1 MLKSGQSVYKRY
13 IQERLEE
20 KFARNRPRKRRN
32 KLNPWSGIGEPF
44 RFAFGGAISWMG
56 MNQNNAKGYTD
67 HGKLFIR
74 VGRYVVYQ
82 NLDCKE
88 ARTQNYKRRTQKRG
102 MFCVHERL
110 QQTLRKTKVWR
121 RKVIYRGVLLDKK
134 IFCW

>member
-32 KLNPWSGIGEPF
+32 RLNPWSGIGEPF
-44 RFAFGGAISWMG
+44 RFAFGGAISWKG

-74 VGRYVVYQ
+74 VGRSVVYQ

-102 MFCVHERL
+102 IFCVHERFTANYSKNEGLAKKSHL
-110 QQTLRKTKVWR
+110 QRSAA
-121 RKVIYRGVLLDKK
+121 
-134 IFCW
+134 